1 MVKISLLSDCHLG
14 YKSGKKTNDKQV
26 NIREQDGYDAFKE
39 CIDGIIKEKVDYLII
54 AGDLFHS
61 PSPSVRTI
69 TETKKQLERLSKYGI
84 ETYIITGNH
93 DTSDI
98 NHDISASVIVDCED
112 MNIHSYQEPLVI
124 KDLKDNIRLYLISH
138 QKMKEQDETFDKI
151 NLDDNYVNILVTH
164 GSCFDTN
171 LNQILHSS
179 LEPRE
184 VVIPEKVLNMNWDYV
199 LMGHIHTRGWVHSK
213 DGITDTAN
221 RKQFYGGSLLRR
233 GFTDSEGKLGRGWTT
248 FSINDKNIEIEMH
261 SIKERPQFDIHFQ
274 YKGSIEELNQEIHD
288 KMKSLSEYNMPIVRI
303 NIHNV
308 NNVDKKNIDTQ
319 RFREYTDDFLTFSI
333 KYLENEDDKQ
343 NNTLDISYDLSN
355 NDILS
360 DFKNFWDLENDKID
374 ENIRED
380 TKSKSKEYIKKG
392 IENINKKE

>member
-14 YKSGKKTNDKQV
+14 YKSGKKTNDEQV
-26 NIREQDGYDAFKE
+26 NIREQDGYNAFKE
-39 CIDGIIKEKVDYLII
+39 CIDGIIEEKSDYLVI

-69 TETKKQLERLSKYGI
+69 TEAKKQLERLNKVGI

-98 NHDISASVIVDCED
+98 NHDISASVIMDCKD
-112 MNIHSYQEPLVI
+112 MNIYSYQEPLVI
-124 KDLKDNIRLYLISH
+124 KDLKDNVRLYLVSH
-138 QKMKEQDETFDKI
+138 QKAKEQDKTFDEIK
-151 NLDDNYVNILVTH
+151 LDDGYVNLLVTH

-171 LNQILHSS
+171 LNQILHSN

-184 VVIPEKVLNMNWDYV
+184 VVIPEKVLDMNWDYI

-213 DGITDTAN
+213 DGLTDTAN

-261 SIKERPQFDIHFQ
+261 SIKERPQFDIHF
-274 YKGSIEELNQEIHD
+274 KFTDSVEELNQDIYD
-288 KMKSLSEYNMPIVRI
+288 KMKSLSKYDMPIVRI
-303 NIHNV
+303 NIHGINDI
-308 NNVDKKNIDTQ
+308 DKKSIDLQ
-319 RFREYTDDFLTFSI
+319 RFREFTDDFLTFI
-333 KYLENEDDKQ
+333 VKYLEKDEVKD
-343 NNTLDISYDLSN
+343 NTLDISYDLSN
-355 NDILS
+355 NDILN
-360 DFKNFWDLENDKID
+360 DFKNFWNYENENID
-374 ENIRED
+374 ETIREE
-380 TKSKSKEYIKKG
+380 TKSKSKEYIQKG
-392 IENINKKE
+392 IENITKKE

>member
-14 YKSGKKTNDKQV
+14 YKSGKKTNEEQV
-26 NIREQDGYDAFKE
+26 NIREQDGYNAFKE
-39 CIDGIIKEKVDYLII
+39 CIDGIIKEKSDYLII

-69 TETKKQLERLSKYGI
+69 TETKKQLERLNKYGI

-98 NHDISASVIVDCED
+98 NYDISASVIMNCEG
-112 MNIHSYQEPLVI
+112 MNIYSYQEPLVI
-124 KDLKDNIRLYLISH
+124 KDLKENIRLYLISH
-138 QKMKEQDETFDKI
+138 QKMKEQDKTFDKI

-164 GSCFDTN
+164 GSCFDSN

-213 DGITDTAN
+213 DGISDTAN

-288 KMKSLSEYNMPIVRI
+288 KMKSLSEYDMPIVRI

-319 RFREYTDDFLTFSI
+319 RFREYTDNFLTFSI
-333 KYLENEDDKQ
+333 KYLENEDNKQ

-360 DFKNFWDLENDKID
+360 DFKNFWDSENDKID
-374 ENIRED
+374 KNIRED